1 MFFYPAQREELVE
14 VELQA
19 ESFYSLNHRST
30 TYRQSLCFYP
40 QLLISGH
47 TMAAQYINYIKTKAH
62 ISKSTR
68 DHTPEPV
75 LTSDD
80 EAFLQRVTSH
90 PEEVGRD
97 PQMAPMDGAEH
108 TEDSTRISSPE
119 AEQKG
124 VQRSLS
130 RTLKE
135 KGKEKGE
142 KTGSPKGKK
151 MSPWGWVA
159 QNMDKRKK
167 VRASDTCFFFFAL
180 PNN

>member
-1 MFFYPAQREELVE
+1 
-14 VELQA
+14 
-19 ESFYSLNHRST
+19 
-30 TYRQSLCFYP
+30 
-40 QLLISGH
+40 
-47 TMAAQYINYIKTKAH
+47 MAAQYINYIKTKAH

-97 PQMAPMDGAEH
+97 PQMALMDGAEH
-108 TEDSTRISSPE
+108 TEDSTRTSSPE
-119 AEQKG
+119 VEQKG

-130 RTLKE
+130 RTLKG
-135 KGKEKGE
+135 KSKEKGE

-167 VRASDTCFFFFAL
+167 VRASDTCFFFFCAAK
-180 PNN
+180 